1 MVEKEVKEKKDEAE
15 EKAIEIKKATLEKK
29 EMAEEKAAE
38 VKEAAAQ
45 TEEEAEEAARRRG
58 RQAEKVINDFLSGLR
73 SRQEDFSKAWAD
85 YTRMDKPLADVI
97 ETEGEIIVK
106 TDLPGIKKGD
116 VDVTITEDSVEITAQ
131 FKEEYSEEEV
141 DYILRERN
149 YGETKRIIKLPSKV
163 KVKEATA
170 KLEDSILSVNLPKV
184 EKSQFKVDI
193 T

>member
-1 MVEKEVKEKKDEAE
+1 
-15 EKAIEIKKATLEKK
+15 
-29 EMAEEKAAE
+29 
-38 VKEAAAQ
+38 
-45 TEEEAEEAARRRG
+45 
-58 RQAEKVINDFLSGLR
+58 
-73 SRQEDFSKAWAD
+73 
-85 YTRMDKPLADVI
+85 
-97 ETEGEIIVK
+97 
-106 TDLPGIKKGD
+106 
-116 VDVTITEDSVEITAQ
+116 
-131 FKEEYSEEEV
+131 V